1 MAYLPDSDQGRT
13 VLSLLSKAFRRRLI
27 FTVGASLTSGQEDCV
42 TWAGIHHKTKMTED
56 EHGFPDLGYLHRV
69 MEELKERGV
78 VVEDAA
84 VEDISVVNRIKIES
98 NYEDNKGHNWNPKIK
113 TEQVGQRCKPSR
125 ALTIQ
130 PERRGTDR
138 KKEGSHHIL
147 VCQS

>member
-56 EHGFPDLGYLHRV
+56 VHGFPDLGYLHRV

-78 VVEDAA
+78 VVEDTA
-84 VEDISVVNRIKIES
+84 VEDTGVVMKRTKAES
-98 NYEDNKGHNWNPKIK
+98 NYEDNKSHDWNPKKANIAN
-113 TEQVGQRCKPSR
+113 Q
-125 ALTIQ
+125 
-130 PERRGTDR
+130 
-138 KKEGSHHIL
+138 
-147 VCQS
+147 